1 MLADMAIDIF
11 TMKYMVLQTA
21 ALIEDV
27 PTDRQACR

>member
-21 ALIEDV
+21 ALVEAFRRLAGS
-27 PTDRQACR
+27 P